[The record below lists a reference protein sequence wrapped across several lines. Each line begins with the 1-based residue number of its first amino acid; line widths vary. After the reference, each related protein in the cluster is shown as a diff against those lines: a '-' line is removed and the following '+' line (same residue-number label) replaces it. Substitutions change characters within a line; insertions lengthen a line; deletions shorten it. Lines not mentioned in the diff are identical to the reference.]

1 LFVLPVV
8 AGAGAAA
15 LWWAEGMML
24 RVSILG
30 LKGLGLKKI

>member
-1 LFVLPVV
+1 MV

-24 RVSILG
+24 RVSILE
-30 LKGLGLKKI
+30 LKGLGLEKNQGDG